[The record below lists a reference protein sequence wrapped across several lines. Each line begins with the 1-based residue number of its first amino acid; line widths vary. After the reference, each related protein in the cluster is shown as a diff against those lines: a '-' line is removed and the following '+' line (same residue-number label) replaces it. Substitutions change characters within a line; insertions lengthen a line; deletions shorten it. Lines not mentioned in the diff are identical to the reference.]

1 MRRLEGRKR
10 MLVDQL
16 HLPTALE
23 DDAKLIEAGDGAL
36 EHDAIDEEQGH
47 SFLVARRGSQ
57 KQVLQGALAAVDER
71 GSRNEAWRR
80 FRRHDGG
87 NRMLVHELRCAFPA
101 EQERECVEPGYHT
114 L

>member
-1 MRRLEGRKR
+1 MCRLQSRKR

-16 HLPTALE
+16 YLATALE

-47 SFLVARRGSQ
+47 PFLIARRGSQ
-57 KQVLQGALAAVDER
+57 KQVLQGALAAVDDR

-87 NRMLVHELRCAFPA
+87 NRMLVHELRCAFSP
-101 EQERECVEPGYHT
+101 QQK
-114 L
+114 